1 MDTFTSTNLKKCF
14 SYPFEDEKWQ
24 NKVLIA
30 IALMFGSFIVPV
42 VPFLALYGYMM
53 KIIKNVVEGD
63 GQPALPEWD
72 DWGTLI
78 LNGLKLIGQSLIFAL
93 PLIILWIIGYGG
105 MFIPI
110 ILSELAAES
119 GDMGPEGLWVMITLL
134 TTGGGYILF
143 GLVMLLSILL
153 GFIQSVI
160 ICHVS
165 VTEQFSAAF
174 RFGEWWRILRAN
186 IGEFLLVAVFALG
199 LYMGIG
205 TLSQILMMTIVLCC
219 LMPIVMTFASVY
231 LMFVMAPLFGQAYR
245 TGVKK
250 LEEADA

>member
-1 MDTFTSTNLKKCF
+1 MDTFNSANLKKVF
-14 SYPFEDEKWQ
+14 TYMFEDENWQ
-24 NKVLIA
+24 NKLLIA
-30 IALMFGSFIVPV
+30 VALMFGSFIIPI

-53 KIIKNVVEGD
+53 KLIKNIVDGD

-72 DWGTLI
+72 DWGNLI
-78 LNGLKLIGQSLIFAL
+78 LNGLKLLGQSLIFSL
-93 PLIILWIIGYGG
+93 PIIILWIVGYSG
-105 MFIPI
+105 MFFPI
-110 ILSELAAES
+110 ILGEMAAES
-119 GDMGPEGLWVMITLL
+119 GDMGSEGLWTVITLL
-134 TTGGGYILF
+134 ATGGGYIMF
-143 GLVMLLSILL
+143 GLVMLFSLVL
-153 GFIQSVI
+153 GFLQSAI

-186 IGEFLLVAVFALG
+186 IGEFLLIAVFALG